1 EAPTVQVVKT
11 DPGKVMGTA
20 NYMSPEQTR
29 GMELDERSDL
39 WSLGVILYE
48 MVAGRVP
55 FEGLTASDVVAS
67 ILRSEPVRLQ
77 RYSPYAPDELQRI
90 IRKALRKDPDER
102 YQLAKEI
109 RLDLKNLRRELELSA
124 EIERS
129 KQPVSTDDSRLRH
142 SLSDADAPVT
152 GSVPIR

>member
-1 EAPTVQVVKT
+1 
-11 DPGKVMGTA
+11 
-20 NYMSPEQTR
+20 
-29 GMELDERSDL
+29 
-39 WSLGVILYE
+39 
-48 MVAGRVP
+48 
-55 FEGLTASDVVAS
+55 
-67 ILRSEPVRLQ
+67 
-77 RYSPYAPDELQRI
+77 
-90 IRKALRKDPDER
+90 DER

-152 GSVPIR
+152 GSVPIRATAGATKEFSVKPKLVKSLLSVVALLAFAVVGIGIYRWFTRNPFQATANMHIARLTTTGTEDKAAISPDGKYIVHASTENGRQSLRVRQVNTTSDVQI